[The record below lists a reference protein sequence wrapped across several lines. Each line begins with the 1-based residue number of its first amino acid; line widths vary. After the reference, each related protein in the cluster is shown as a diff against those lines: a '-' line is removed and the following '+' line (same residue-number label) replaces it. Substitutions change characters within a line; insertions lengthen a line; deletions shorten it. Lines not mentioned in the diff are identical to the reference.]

1 MQPDDASTTT
11 DRPPAVDRGPEL
23 VVEVDDG
30 LEALI
35 PEQHGAPPVEVAHV
49 TRLDEQGPFVV
60 ASCTCGWRSYA
71 RRSRPL
77 ARSEAQDHALL
88 HSGV

>member
-1 MQPDDASTTT
+1 MQPDEPSTAT
-11 DRPPAVDRGPEL
+11 DRPPVVDRAPEL
-23 VVEVDDG
+23 VVEVVH
-30 LEALI
+30 A
-35 PEQHGAPPVEVAHV
+35 

-77 ARSEAQDHALL
+77 ARSEAKDHHLL
-88 HSGV
+88 HAGA